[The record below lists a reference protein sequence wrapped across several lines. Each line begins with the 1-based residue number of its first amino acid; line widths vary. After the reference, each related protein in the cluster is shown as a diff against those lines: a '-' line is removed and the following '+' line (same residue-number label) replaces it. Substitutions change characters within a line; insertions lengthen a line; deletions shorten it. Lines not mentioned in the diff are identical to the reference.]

1 LSVPTSIAPYAQ
13 QRDMLQVGLDL
24 LDEGMTIFDS
34 ELRLIAW
41 NRAFLRLLEFPDA
54 LAYEGAPFEGFIRY
68 NARRGEYA
76 DEPDVEAAIA
86 RRVEAARAFRAHD
99 IERVRPGGRVLRMRG
114 QPLPGHGFVT
124 LYSDITARKRTEQR
138 IQEQNAELETRV
150 AERTRELQASN
161 ARLTQANSANEL
173 IARSLRRSEE
183 QLRLITDSIPA
194 LIAYFDSDR
203 SYRYINR
210 GYREWF
216 GLDPAHPERI
226 SAREYLGAEVYA
238 GIKHNVAQAL
248 AGTPVSFEYQITTI
262 SGRRLMARTTLI
274 PDRTASGEVAGCFE
288 LTFDI
293 SEQRRTQELLAQAQK
308 MEALGQLTGGLAH
321 DFNNI
326 LTVIIGNLAA
336 LCETPGGI
344 SAGNERVLPEYVEPA
359 LQAAR
364 RGAELIRGL
373 LAFAR
378 RQSLAPGAVDVGLLM
393 STVERLVRRSL
404 PEHLGLAVPL
414 PAAPLWAMV
423 DAHQL
428 ENALLNLILN
438 ARDASPD
445 GGLVTL
451 QASAAPLDAGAAA
464 ELQVPA
470 GEFVRLDVSD
480 TGSGMDA
487 QTLARV
493 FEPFFT
499 TKKPGQGTGLGM
511 AMVYGFVRQSG
522 GAISL
527 RSQPGQG
534 TTVTLWLPLTQAPGE
549 IENPAADLPDASPG
563 QRGLALL
570 VEDDAAVR
578 RVVRR
583 TLLALGYV
591 VIEADDGAEALAI
604 LPTMPGIQLL
614 LSDVVMPGGVDGREL
629 ARRARDE
636 FQVPRVVLMSG
647 YAPGEVQAPGIPL
660 LAKPFTNHQL
670 AAVLAQCE
678 S

>member
-1 LSVPTSIAPYAQ
+1 MSAFPPGLADASL
-13 QRDMLQVGLDL
+13 QRLDTLQVGLDM
-24 LDEGMTIFDS
+24 LDEGITVFDP

-41 NRAFLRLLEFPDA
+41 NRAFLRLLEFPDT
-54 LAYEGAPFEGFIRY
+54 LAFEGAPFEGFIRY

-124 LYSDITARKRTEQR
+124 LYSDITAQKRAEQR
-138 IQEQNAELETRV
+138 IHEQNAELETRV

-194 LIAYFDSDR
+194 LIAYFDSYR

-238 GIKHNVAQAL
+238 GIRHNVAQAL

-262 SGRRLMARTTLI
+262 SGRTLMARTTLI
-274 PDRTASGEVAGCFE
+274 PDRTAGGEVAGCFE

-336 LCETPGGI
+336 LCEVPGGI
-344 SAGNERVLPEYVEPA
+344 NVGPGAGYERVLPEYVEPA

-414 PAAPLWAMV
+414 PAAPLWAMA

-438 ARDASPD
+438 ARDASPG
-445 GGLVTL
+445 GGLVTV
-451 QASAAPLDAGAAA
+451 QASAAQLDVGAAA

-470 GEFVRLDVSD
+470 GEFV
-480 TGSGMDA
+480 
-487 QTLARV
+487 
-493 FEPFFT
+493 
-499 TKKPGQGTGLGM
+499 
-511 AMVYGFVRQSG
+511 
-522 GAISL
+522 
-527 RSQPGQG
+527 
-534 TTVTLWLPLTQAPGE
+534 
-549 IENPAADLPDASPG
+549 
-563 QRGLALL
+563 
-570 VEDDAAVR
+570 
-578 RVVRR
+578 
-583 TLLALGYV
+583 
-591 VIEADDGAEALAI
+591 
-604 LPTMPGIQLL
+604 
-614 LSDVVMPGGVDGREL
+614 
-629 ARRARDE
+629 
-636 FQVPRVVLMSG
+636 
-647 YAPGEVQAPGIPL
+647 
-660 LAKPFTNHQL
+660 
-670 AAVLAQCE
+670 
-678 S
+678 